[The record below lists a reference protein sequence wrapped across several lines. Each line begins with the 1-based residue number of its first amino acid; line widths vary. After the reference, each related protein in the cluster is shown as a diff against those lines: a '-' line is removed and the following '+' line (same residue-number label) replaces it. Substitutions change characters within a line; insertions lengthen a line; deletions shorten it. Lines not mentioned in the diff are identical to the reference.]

1 MKSSTWL
8 FAATLSISGFAL
20 AQSSP
25 PNPGV
30 TETTDPAK
38 IAEIEKHAQELEARG
53 QTTPAAGEK
62 EHAKKPSKHHKS
74 KAKPKDENKDKAP
87 ADTPAQTES
96 KS

>member
-1 MKSSTWL
+1 MKTKTCL
-8 FAATLSISGFAL
+8 FAAAL
-20 AQSSP
+20 AFSSWAFAQAP
-25 PNPGV
+25 KPEV

-38 IAEIEKHAQELEARG
+38 IAEIEKHAQELQARG

-62 EHAKKPSKHHKS
+62 EHAKKRSKHTKS

-87 ADTPAQTES
+87 AETPAATEG

>member
-1 MKSSTWL
+1 MKSSTWI
-8 FAATLSISGFAL
+8 FAATMSISGFAL
-20 AQSSP
+20 AQTP

-62 EHAKKPSKHHKS
+62 DHTKKHSKQHKS
-74 KAKPKDENKDKAP
+74 KAKPKDESKEKAP

>member
-1 MKSSTWL
+1 MKSSTWI
-8 FAATLSISGFAL
+8 FAATLSISGFAI
-20 AQSSP
+20 AQSP

-62 EHAKKPSKHHKS
+62 DHAKKSKHHKS

-87 ADTPAQTES
+87 ADTPAATES